1 MGEWTQVNRQRNTPP
16 RWMVDQELQE
26 LREEMAWMRTRL
38 SAPSQ
43 GSKGK
48 GKGKGQ
54 AKPKPKGAS
63 QGASPPATSIQASSE
78 GPARRRPNLKP
89 NEERATPTLIE
100 IKCQKCQAYNWT
112 SRELRRSC
120 ETPLARLPG
129 ISSSSTQPL
138 QPAARPVGTTPG
150 KSYADA
156 AAGSPPASQ
165 SVLALDKEGLS
176 KRQAELETVIGTL
189 PDESPL
195 KTEAL
200 EQARLQETRAIQE
213 LEDAKAAAAP
223 PPLPETPP
231 PGSVSLSS
239 DDVAGLISFFQEL
252 AEEREAAPGAE
263 PPSKKGRVG
272 SARKIGKG
280 PGIFGFHAESEFE
293 IWGWVLP
300 GSHPRNSLPE
310 RLWQRQWRCSRSK
323 RRTPQRPCASPCT
336 HGGEGK
342 RSHPTHPG
350 GPRLCNA
357 GCSGQVGSPL
367 LRGCGGLIWFCSF
380 LCLLAQMWVDIFSLS
395 ACQTELPSLTWSS
408 CPATMTMLGVPSQLA
423 AAACQ
428 HACSIQCLAS
438 VRGSVIAEAPCG
450 SPLPGSWAPK
460 IESRQVRCTCPSL
473 THLPGSMITKEH
485 MGTAEVF
492 PYMTH
497 NPIGYQAQTR
507 LYPAPCYGRT
517 PGVSAQAL
525 KCLSACQS
533 QTQDRHSP
541 APCYGRTPGVP
552 AHACESL
559 CACQGQA
566 EHDLVCFEKLPGSL
580 HSQYICSHRG
590 TSGGYGHN
598 NPLSESPGGLSGNCI
613 PSALP
618 VCHLG
623 LPGSTEMADSRMA
636 SPAAFVAAEQEEA
649 IAWRALS
656 ARALLASSL
665 KACAMRSAMSLRL
678 RSCMFNNMLVAF
690 HPICPLRSG

>member
-1 MGEWTQVNRQRNTPP
+1 MRLEHLYHTLALSAGADFARRLSVPGAASSMGEWTQVNRQRNTPP

-26 LREEMAWMRTRL
+26 LREEMAWMRSRL

-63 QGASPPATSIQASSE
+63 QGASPPAASTQASSE

-112 SRELRRSC
+112 SRELCRSC

-129 ISSSSTQPL
+129 ISTSSTQPL
-138 QPAARPVGTTPG
+138 QPVARPVGTTPG

-195 KTEAL
+195 KTELSTQLDSVKEKLKDPRQPGARLDSATAGVKKATARREKAEENLKQAQEAL

-272 SARKIGKG
+272 PYGETPSLKAAKDAAVRAKLERGQAYL
-280 PGIFGFHAESEFE
+280 GFMLNQSLKS
-293 IWGWVLP
+293 WGWVLP

-323 RRTPQRPCASPCT
+323 RRTPQRPSASPCT

-342 RSHPTHPG
+342 GSHPAHPG

-367 LRGCGGLIWFCSF
+367 LRGCGGLIWFCSL
-380 LCLLAQMWVDIFSLS
+380 LCLLAQMWVDISFFA
-395 ACQTELPSLTWSS
+395 ACQTELPSITWSS
-408 CPATMTMLGVPSQLA
+408 CPATMTVLGVPSQLA
-423 AAACQ
+423 AANCQ
-428 HACSIQCLAS
+428 PACSIQCVALGRGNSSAAAS
-438 VRGSVIAEAPCG
+438 RE
-450 SPLPGSWAPK
+450 SPLPGSWTPTTEHRQARCTHPPHSHLPGSMTLIQCVASVRGNASAAASRGSPPPGSWTPT
-460 IESRQVRCTCPSL
+460 IENRQVRCACPPHN
-473 THLPGSMITKEH
+473 HLPGSMINQR
-485 MGTAEVF
+485 A
-492 PYMTH
+492 Y
-497 NPIGYQAQTR
+497 GY
-507 LYPAPCYGRT
+507 C
-517 PGVSAQAL
+517 
-525 KCLSACQS
+525 
-533 QTQDRHSP
+533 
-541 APCYGRTPGVP
+541 
-552 AHACESL
+552 
-559 CACQGQA
+559 
-566 EHDLVCFEKLPGSL
+566 
-580 HSQYICSHRG
+580 
-590 TSGGYGHN
+590 
-598 NPLSESPGGLSGNCI
+598 
-613 PSALP
+613 
-618 VCHLG
+618 
-623 LPGSTEMADSRMA
+623 
-636 SPAAFVAAEQEEA
+636 
-649 IAWRALS
+649 
-656 ARALLASSL
+656 
-665 KACAMRSAMSLRL
+665 
-678 RSCMFNNMLVAF
+678 
-690 HPICPLRSG
+690 